1 MLATRQLRVKVLGGT
16 AVLCWLLGLSPLGK
30 LPKGVFLMLGF
41 GCGLQLI
48 QEAEGLIYDEAIAKI
63 NKTLNHGLDAK
74 TLALQTHAAEQELQA
89 QFGGQQP
96 TYSPEVLDELRESL
110 EHLVRE
116 EIANATPELSTS
128 ESDQKSLYLAVVALL
143 EAGKPETFIIEKIL
157 KLGGDNWSLGKQR
170 LQQLLDQGTQNE
182 W

>member
-1 MLATRQLRVKVLGGT
+1 MLGGT

-63 NKTLNHGLDAK
+63 NKSLNHGLDAK
-74 TLALQTHAAEQELQA
+74 TLALQTLAAEQELQM

-96 TYSPEVLDELRESL
+96 TYSQEVLNELRESL
-110 EHLVRE
+110 EHLVKE
-116 EIANATPELSTS
+116 EIANAAPDTSASTS
-128 ESDQKSLYLAVVALL
+128 ADRNRKSFYLAVKSLL
-143 EAGKPETFIIEKIL
+143 EVHSHTYIIEEIL
-157 KLGGDNWSLGKQR
+157 GYRGRKFNEGNTALQNLLEEGKNN
-170 LQQLLDQGTQNE
+170 G